1 MKIYVLE
8 ILYRNDDGDL
18 IQELETYF
26 SRPGKFTYI
35 VWV

>member
-8 ILYRNDDGDL
+8 ILYRNADGDL
-18 IQELETYF
+18 IQELKTYF
-26 SRPGKFTYI
+26 SRPRKFTYI